1 MTESI
6 ELDEMGTVIDG
17 LVNLTYSDGPLD
29 RFPDYK
35 TQMRTDGV
43 HLTTHRWVVLS

>member
-17 LVNLTYSDGPLD
+17 LVNLTYCDGPLD
-29 RFPDYK
+29 RFPDHKNQILINNNEY
-35 TQMRTDGV
+35 
-43 HLTTHRWVVLS
+43 LIAHR